1 MLITP
6 LSRRA
11 VLKNLL
17 LGGAAVAAVVG
28 ARWSRSAAP
37 EKVDV
42 NDPTA
47 RAVGYVENAS
57 QVDIKKYPGYV
68 QGSNCDNCLLLQ
80 GKAGNNYRPCSLF
93 QGKLVAVSGW
103 CTGWTAEM

>member
-1 MLITP
+1 MPITP
-6 LSRRA
+6 ISRRA

-17 LGGAAVAAVVG
+17 LGAPAAAAAVGAVS
-28 ARWSRSAAP
+28 SRSAAP
-37 EKVDV
+37 EKVNV
-42 NDPTA
+42 NDPAA

-80 GKAGNNYRPCSLF
+80 GKPGNNYRPCSLF

>member
-1 MLITP
+1 MPVTP
-6 LSRRA
+6 VSRRA

-17 LGGAAVAAVVG
+17 HGAVAAVAVG
-28 ARWSRSAAP
+28 ARSSRGAAP

-47 RAVGYVENAS
+47 RAVGYVEDAS
-57 QVDIKKYPGYV
+57 HVDSKKYPGYV
-68 QGSNCDNCLLLQ
+68 RGSNCDNCLLLQ
-80 GKAGNNYRPCSLF
+80 GKPGNNYRPCSLF
-93 QGKLVAVSGW
+93 QGKLVSVSGW